1 VQTWANHGWKTAHLA
16 VLFDAGVVSH
26 RRNGREVRYTVD
38 PERLQAAVQA
48 MTDAAARWNAR
59 LRAIKR
65 IAEVEHQKRSQ

>member
-1 VQTWANHGWKTAHLA
+1 VGESRLEDGAPRGALRRR
-16 VLFDAGVVSH
+16 VVSH

-65 IAEVEHQKRSQ
+65 IAEAEHQKRSQ

>member
-1 VQTWANHGWKTAHLA
+1 

-26 RRNGREVRYTVD
+26 RCHGREVRYTVD

-48 MTDAAARWNAR
+48 MTDDAAARWNAR

-65 IAEVEHQKRSQ
+65 IAEAEHQKRSQ